1 MALQKDFAFTR
12 DGFEGKLTAKNAYF
26 KVSTMHASKEKVLA
40 QLSIF
45 TAANGIEIGGNSFEF
60 VPNMDGG
67 NFIAQAYMYLKTLPD
82 FAGATD
88 C

>member
-12 DGFEGKLTAKNAYF
+12 DGFEGKLNAKNAYF

-67 NFIAQAYMYLKTLPD
+67 NFIAQAYTYLKTLPD